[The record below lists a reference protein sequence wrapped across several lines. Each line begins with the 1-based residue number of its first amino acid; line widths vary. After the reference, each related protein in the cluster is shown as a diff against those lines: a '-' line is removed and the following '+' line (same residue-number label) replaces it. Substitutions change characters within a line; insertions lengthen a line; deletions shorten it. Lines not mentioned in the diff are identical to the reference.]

1 MQKRMK
7 IKVLTGLL
15 CCIFL
20 SGCANGGGLE
30 EPLQET
36 GAVGIEESISA
47 FEEEE
52 QPEQAAFGAVPY
64 FDEDTDGM
72 LQYADGWLYGYLG
85 GSIFRMDA
93 DTGEVSVLF
102 KTAGTSS
109 MHFCIDDGS
118 LYFLTIPQVTF
129 VDGTKANLYRMNCD
143 GSGLVLLA
151 EDLPVWDINISDWE
165 VTIKMSVYEDVLYI
179 MLNREAV
186 CLQLL
191 DDGSVREVA
200 CEDTLYGLLPDGYF
214 APNSYDMIPSIP
226 YCAKHYGYFF
236 AVNSEGRLIRVD
248 DESGQWENIP
258 GQTDYY
264 QGFVTY
270 EGVYLANREKQK
282 WIRYSP
288 EDVTQ
293 YSDWREYAPSYS
305 FYTEMIGWEENGAFL
320 IESKGPESPVQ
331 LVFADW
337 EGKET
342 PLVTFQ
348 QQVLYAMPYGIE
360 KYYIRDGWLYYRD
373 EWEGE
378 SWLMRISCEG
388 GEPEKL
394 YCYYVRPGKGLTE
407 SETVEKNSENTGELR
422 ISTSITKLWLKE
434 DAEGAAKINAAL
446 REIYEAAEAEME
458 TFNQEMLN
466 ENLFED
472 GVLREDLDEWLPFP
486 LDEWLAIIMENYA
499 ASIEY
504 VDEDYLCLCMT
515 GDWYAGG
522 AHGYYWNDYYV
533 FDRHTGQRLS
543 LEDFVSNSPEEIKE
557 IVKAHILAV
566 APYSKGEQSEDALE
580 QDRFF
585 LTAEGLGIH
594 YDVYEIGSYAD
605 GPCDLIIAFE
615 MFDMKE
621 DMWSGRSNL
630 ILDCPLVSALRI

>member
-1 MQKRMK
+1 MGGIEMQKRMK

-20 SGCANGGGLE
+20 SGCANGDRLE
-30 EPLQET
+30 EQIQET
-36 GAVGIEESISA
+36 GAVGIEESISE

-52 QPEQAAFGAVPY
+52 QPEQATFGAVPY

-102 KTAGTSS
+102 ETAETCS
-109 MHFCIDDGS
+109 MHFCIDDGF

-129 VDGTKANLYRMNCD
+129 VDGTKANLYRIKCD

-151 EDLPVWDINISDWE
+151 EALPVWDINISDWE

-214 APNSYDMIPSIP
+214 APYRYDMIPSIP
-226 YCAKHYGYFF
+226 YCAKHYGYLF

-248 DESGQWENIP
+248 AESGLWESIP

-264 QGFVTY
+264 QGFVTH

-282 WIRYSP
+282 WIRYSL

-293 YSDWREYAPSYS
+293 SSDWQEYNPSYS
-305 FYTEMIGWEENGAFL
+305 FYTEMIGWEEKGAFL
-320 IESKGPESPVQ
+320 IEREGPESPVQ

-342 PLVTFQ
+342 SLVTFQ
-348 QQVLYAMPYGIE
+348 QQVLYAMPYGME

-378 SWLMRISCEG
+378 AWLMRISCEG

-394 YCYYVRPGKGLTE
+394 YCYYVRPDKGLTE

-434 DAEGAAKINAAL
+434 GAEGAAKINAAL
-446 REIYEAAEAEME
+446 REIYKAAEAEME
-458 TFNQEMLN
+458 TFNQEMLD

-486 LDEWLAIIMENYA
+486 LEEWLDIIMENYA

-504 VDEDYLCLCMT
+504 VDENYLCMCMT
-515 GDWYAGG
+515 GDGYAGG
-522 AHGYYWNDYYV
+522 SHGYYWNDYYV

-557 IVKAHILAV
+557 VVKAHILAV
-566 APYSKGEQSEDALE
+566 APYSKGEQSDDALE

-585 LTAEGLGIH
+585 LSAEGIGIH

-605 GPCDLIIAFE
+605 GPYDLIIPFE
-615 MFDMKE
+615 LFAMRE
-621 DMWSGRSNL
+621 DMWTRESIR
-630 ILDCPLVSALRI
+630 